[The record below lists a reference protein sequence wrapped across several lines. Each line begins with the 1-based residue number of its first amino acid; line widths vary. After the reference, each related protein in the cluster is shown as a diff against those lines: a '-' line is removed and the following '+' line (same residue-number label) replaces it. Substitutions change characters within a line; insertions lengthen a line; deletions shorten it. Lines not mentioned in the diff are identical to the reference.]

1 MYVCICA
8 AVSDRQVVAAIE
20 NGADTLEKLGFELGL
35 GLGCGCCR
43 EQAQQMIDAVVH
55 ERRRLPAPLPL
66 AA

>member
-8 AVSDRQVVAAIE
+8 AVSDRQVVAAVE
-20 NGADTLEKLGFELGL
+20 DGADTVEKLGYVLGL

-43 EQAQQMIDAVVH
+43 EQAQQMIDAIAQ
-55 ERRRLPAPLPL
+55 ERRRPAPLQL